1 MRLSGTMIEKR
12 EEDNMKCPNCGT
24 ETNDMEKV
32 CSVCST
38 PLEGDTS
45 AGGEEKNQVPAD
57 TPAAPGAEAAE
68 TAPAAPGTEVAETVP
83 AAPGTEVAEA
93 SPEALTP
100 EAAETSS
107 EAPALEAA
115 EISPEVTDE
124 SPAASAPD
132 TRAYIPA
139 DPPAGGKKNG
149 GKIAMAAAGI
159 AAVAVIGGGVFC
171 ITRMLNAKD
180 PKEVVIDA
188 FKTVYSEEQTYPMK
202 EIFGFEELAESSLT
216 GDVEAGLSLALDSC
230 SEAQVDAY
238 KGLGMELDEKL
249 DRTNSQFSMDLAAI
263 YNSMDLL
270 TLNMY
275 YGNDTLM
282 VAMPELVD
290 QVFVADLGEGLAE
303 RVENSPTL
311 GPLMET
317 EEVDVEGLMDYI
329 RELMEKAQSEQT
341 TDPYGIQGAWTR
353 YQEGCKAQEKFKAA
367 LTVEKSDKG
376 RYLLDGQEVQCQGYR
391 VHISKDSMIE
401 FLRESSDFFL
411 QDEELKET
419 YLENLRTGT
428 KLLELTGS
436 STSSAEEL
444 QKEVYDTL
452 SEQAEMLIDR
462 LDQGMQDV
470 DMQVFVD
477 KKGRLAALE
486 GTTNLVQVDET
497 TVPVTFA
504 VNLKGGTYL
513 TQNAWAQVT
522 MDRPLEP
529 VALELEKTGA
539 YDGSQLDSSYRI
551 VCNDVEIHLEG
562 NYTVEGGD
570 YSLSGNVVY
579 EGRDQGSLEIAGVVD
594 QLEKGKSIHLD
605 MDQIRLEITEVPFEL
620 TMSGDY
626 YIGPMTGSVSELQ
639 GETMDV
645 FAATEDQWQ
654 EVFMRAFFSLMG
666 IMGQLGL

>member
-188 FKTVYSEEQTYPMK
+188 FKNVYSEEQTYPMK

-216 GDVEAGLSLALDSC
+216 GDVEAGLSLVLDSC

-539 YDGSQLDSSYRI
+539 YDGSHLDSSYRI

-579 EGRDQGSLEIAGVVD
+579 EGRDQGSLKIAGVVD

-666 IMGQLGL
+666 IMGQLEL

>member
-68 TAPAAPGTEVAETVP
+68 I
-83 AAPGTEVAEA
+83 
-93 SPEALTP
+93 SPEASQAT
-100 EAAETSS
+100 
-107 EAPALEAA
+107 
-115 EISPEVTDE
+115 PEVTDE
-124 SPAASAPD
+124 SPAAPAPD

-149 GKIAMAAAGI
+149 GKIALAAAGI
-159 AAVAVIGGGVFC
+159 AAVAVIGGGAFF

-188 FKTVYSEEQTYPMK
+188 FKNVYSEEQTYPMK

-216 GDVEAGLSLALDSC
+216 GDVEAGLSLVLDSC

-249 DRTNSQFSMDLAAI
+249 DRTSGQFSMDLAAI

-311 GPLMET
+311 GPLMEA

-452 SEQAEMLIDR
+452 SEQAVMLIDR

-504 VNLKGGTYL
+504 VNLKGGSYL

-666 IMGQLGL
+666 IMGQLEM